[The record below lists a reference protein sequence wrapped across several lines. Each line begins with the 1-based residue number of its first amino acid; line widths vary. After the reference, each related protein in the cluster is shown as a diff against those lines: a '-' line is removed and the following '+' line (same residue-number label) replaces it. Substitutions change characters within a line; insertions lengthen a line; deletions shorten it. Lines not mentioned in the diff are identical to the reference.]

1 MVFRNSIIKYS
12 KDLIPTPGLQRKL
25 KQVTKCNFTV
35 NKIIDKNPE
44 MPLRNAL
51 SKLQIINVRFIKLST
66 MLLWLLC
73 KRTVF

>member
-1 MVFRNSIIKYS
+1 MKYS
-12 KDLIPTPGLQRKL
+12 KDLILTPDLKRKL

-35 NKIIDKNPE
+35 NKIIDKNPK

-66 MLLWLLC
+66 MLWLLC